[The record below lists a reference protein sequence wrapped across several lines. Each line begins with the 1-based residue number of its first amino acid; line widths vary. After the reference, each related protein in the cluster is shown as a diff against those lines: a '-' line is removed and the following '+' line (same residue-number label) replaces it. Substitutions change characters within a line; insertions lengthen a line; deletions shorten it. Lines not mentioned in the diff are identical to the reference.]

1 MIPNLMY
8 LLSGLLLSW
17 GLFNFFFKRSSSQV
31 KSDRL
36 RGMFG
41 FEEVSK
47 DALAVGVS
55 LKLKHYLLIIALGVA
70 VGSIIGYYTRNILF
84 IGIGFTVGFIIPRMI
99 IGSIKYN
106 RRREVLINLPGNL
119 RLLVSKLRDCK
130 SIQKSLE
137 MSLPIMTGATK
148 PIFERLYQ
156 SLLLDIP
163 LEQALARTKKE
174 VRFRKFDDLCEKI
187 LMGHKD
193 GFHTRSVE
201 VIRKNIEEIITDAQ
215 LLVEVE
221 IKNKQERIKPYITYS
236 LCFGLVGMC
245 VYMETQLVSVLSAQL
260 TLSTIIGKIFIS
272 TMILTTCIGF
282 WKKEKFLRL
291 NLDEL

>member
-1 MIPNLMY
+1 MIPNLLY

-17 GLFNFFFKRSSSQV
+17 GLFDFFFKRSSSQV

-55 LKLKHYLLIIALGVA
+55 LKLRHYLLVIALGVA
-70 VGSIIGYYTRNILF
+70 AGSIIGYYTKNILF
-84 IGIGFTVGFIIPRMI
+84 VGIGFAVGFIIPRMI

-106 RRREVLINLPGNL
+106 RRKGVLINLPGNL

-137 MSLPIMTGATK
+137 MALPIMSGATK

-156 SLLLDIP
+156 SLLLDVP
-163 LEQALARTKKE
+163 LEQALARMKKE

-187 LMGHKD
+187 MMGHKD

-201 VIRKNIEEIITDAQ
+201 VIRKNIEEITSDAQ
-215 LLVEVE
+215 LLVEVD
-221 IKNKQERIKPYITYS
+221 IKNRQERLKPYLTYF
-236 LCFGLVGMC
+236 LCFAIVMMC
-245 VYMETQLVSVLSAQL
+245 GYMESQLIDMLSAQL
-260 TLSTIIGKIFIS
+260 SVSTIIGKIFIS
-272 TMILTTCIGF
+272 TMILTACLGF